1 MEWSADAQRL
11 WREETTAVEQA
22 LAAWRTDHP
31 RATLA
36 EIEAAVSAQMAGLR
50 ARLVERLA
58 RATNAAMVS
67 GAPPLAR
74 PACPQCQVPLHPRG
88 WHRREVITEGDQVL
102 RLEREYAVCPTCGV
116 GLFPPG

>member
-1 MEWSADAQRL
+1 MEWSEDARRL

-22 LAAWRTDHP
+22 MAAWRTDHP

-36 EIEAAVSAQMAGLR
+36 EIEAAVSAQMGGLR

-58 RATNAAMVS
+58 RATEAAVVS
-67 GAPPLAR
+67 AHPRRAR
-74 PACPQCQVPLHPRG
+74 PCCPQCQAPLHPRG
-88 WHRREVITEGDQVL
+88 RHQREVITEGDQVL

>member
-1 MEWSADAQRL
+1 MEWSEDAQRL

-22 LAAWRTDHP
+22 LATWRTDHP

-36 EIEAAVSAQMAGLR
+36 EIEAAVSAEMAGLR

-58 RATNAAMVS
+58 QATDATVVS
-67 GAPPLAR
+67 AQPAR
-74 PACPQCQVPLHPRG
+74 VRPSCPQCQRPLRPRG
-88 WHRREVITEGDQVL
+88 RHRREVITEGEQVL
-102 RLEREYAVCPTCGV
+102 RLEREYAVCPTCAV

>member
-1 MEWSADAQRL
+1 M
-11 WREETTAVEQA
+11 WREDTAAVEQA

-36 EIEAAVSAQMAGLR
+36 EIEAAVRAQMAGLR

-58 RATNAAMVS
+58 GATDAAAVS
-67 GAPPLAR
+67 ARPLLAR
-74 PACPQCQVPLHPRG
+74 PTCPNCQTPLHPRG
-88 WHRREVITEGDQVL
+88 RHCREVITEGTQVL